1 MTPDPPELERLAAL
15 GHVDPPPPGVLDAAR
30 EILWSAV
37 AQEMLAAAPGQ
48 AAAPGH
54 AAVPGQAAAPG
65 HAAVPGQ
72 AAERHADRP
81 RPGDPDA

>member
-1 MTPDPPELERLAAL
+1 MTPDPSELERLAAL

-37 AQEMLAAAPGQ
+37 AQEMLAAPGQ
-48 AAAPGH
+48 
-54 AAVPGQAAAPG
+54 
-65 HAAVPGQ
+65 AAVPGQ

-81 RPGDPDA
+81 RPADPDA

>member
-1 MTPDPPELERLAAL
+1 MTPDPSELERLAAL

-37 AQEMLAAAPGQ
+37 AQEMLAAPGQ
-48 AAAPGH
+48 AAL
-54 AAVPGQAAAPG
+54 GQ
-65 HAAVPGQ
+65 AAVPGQ

-81 RPGDPDA
+81 RPADPDA